1 MIEQIEHTLT
11 KASRKRRIAAFI
23 IDLFVFSFLMSGIV
37 FLILGPNFIDENN
50 FVKMSTIMTIVMIPG
65 FILYFAKES
74 IKGISFGKWIMG
86 IMVRVE
92 TDVNS
97 IPTFWKLFI
106 RNLFLMIW
114 PIEFLASVFDKNKRR
129 IGDKV
134 TNTVVLKN
142 PDRATKTYRIIAL
155 VAIGLVLYGFTALFS
170 GVVLKSSEA
179 YKAAV
184 VSIENNN
191 DIIKQTG
198 GIESY
203 GTFPKGNINI
213 TNDYGQAYLSIS
225 INGKE
230 KNIEV
235 IVSLEKKP
243 NEAWKVTEIKK

>member
-1 MIEQIEHTLT
+1 MTEQIEKTLT

-23 IDLFVFSFLMSGIV
+23 ADLFVFSFLMSGIV

-50 FVKMSTIMTIVMIPG
+50 FDRMSTIMTIVMIPG

-92 TDVNS
+92 TDINS

-114 PIEFLASVFDKNKRR
+114 PIEFFASVFDKNKKR
-129 IGDKV
+129 IGDKI

-142 PDRATKTYRIIAL
+142 PDKATKTYRIIAL
-155 VAIGLVLYGFTALFS
+155 ATIGLVLYSSTALFS

-184 VSIENNN
+184 VSIENNI
-191 DIIKQTG
+191 DIIKETG
-198 GIESY
+198 GIDSY

-213 TNDYGQAYLSIS
+213 TNDYGQAALSIS
-225 INGKE
+225 LNGKE
-230 KNIEV
+230 KDIEV
-235 IVSLEKKP
+235 TVILEKNP
-243 NEAWKVTEIKK
+243 NEAWRVTKIKK

>member
-1 MIEQIEHTLT
+1 MIKQIDQNMTI
-11 KASRKRRIAAFI
+11 ANRKRRIAAFF
-23 IDLFVFSFLMSGIV
+23 IDLFVVSFLMSGIV

-50 FVKMSTIMTIVMIPG
+50 FDKMSMIMTIVMIPG
-65 FILYFAKES
+65 LILYFAKES

-92 TDVNS
+92 SDIYS
-97 IPTFWKLFI
+97 IPTFGKLFI

-114 PIEFLASVFDKNKRR
+114 PIEFFASVLDKNKRR

-134 TNTVVLKN
+134 TNTVVIKN
-142 PDRATKTYRIIAL
+142 PDKATKTYRIIAL

-179 YKAAV
+179 YKAAL

-191 DIIKQTG
+191 EIVKQTG

-213 TNDYGQAYLSIS
+213 TNDYGQADLSIS
-225 INGKE
+225 IKGKE

-235 IVSLEKKP
+235 SVLLEKKP
-243 NEAWKVTEIKK
+243 NQSWKVTEIKK

>member
-1 MIEQIEHTLT
+1 
-11 KASRKRRIAAFI
+11 
-23 IDLFVFSFLMSGIV
+23 VFSFLMSVIV

-50 FVKMSTIMTIVMIPG
+50 FAKMSTIMTIVMIPG
-65 FILYFAKES
+65 FIFYFAKES

-114 PIEFLASVFDKNKRR
+114 PIEFLASVLDKNKRR

-155 VAIGLVLYGFTALFS
+155 VAIGLFLYGFTALFS

-235 IVSLEKKP
+235 TVSLEKKP